1 MRASFFCERIL
12 PLLTQFYLENPDV
25 LYMHD
30 NAPCHKAHSTI
41 EALRE
46 VGITPI
52 SWPPYSPDLNSIKSL
67 WNLLKN
73 YIQVNSPEI
82 NGVRQVRSATLKILI
97 EAAWDSISSEELSS
111 LVGSMHER
119 CVAVI
124 KANGGYT
131 KY

>member
-1 MRASFFCERIL
+1 MRASSFCERIL
-12 PLLTQFYLENPDV
+12 PQLSQFHSENPDI

-41 EALRE
+41 EALLE

-52 SWPPYSPDLNSIKSL
+52 SWPPYSPDLNPIESL

-73 YIQVNSPEI
+73 HIQLSSPEI
-82 NGVRQVRSATLKILI
+82 NGVRQVRSATLKMLI
-97 EAAWDSISSEELSS
+97 EAAWDSIPSEELSS
-111 LVGSMHER
+111 LLGSMHER